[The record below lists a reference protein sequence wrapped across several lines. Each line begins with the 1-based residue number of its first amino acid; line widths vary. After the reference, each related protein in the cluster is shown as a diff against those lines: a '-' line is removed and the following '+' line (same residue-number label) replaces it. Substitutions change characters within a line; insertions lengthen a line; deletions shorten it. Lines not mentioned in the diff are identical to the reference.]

1 MEKLLVIDGNSIV
14 NRAFYGIM
22 GNKMLQ
28 TADGTYTNAV
38 YGFLAILF
46 KELDEIKPDYIA
58 VAFDL
63 KAPTARHK
71 LYEGYKA
78 NRKGMPDELAS
89 QMPILKNI
97 LNVMNITIIEKEGYE
112 ADDILG
118 TLSVKG
124 ENAGLQV
131 AILTGDRDS
140 FQLATDKVKIYLP
153 RTKAGKTETDIYDK
167 TRIIS
172 EYGVEPKQMIEVKG
186 LQGDSSDNIPGV
198 PGIGEKTALSI
209 IKEYGSIEN
218 LYNNIE
224 NETDGLKGKTREK
237 IAENKELA
245 ILSKTLGTIN
255 LQTPI
260 EETIEELKIKEWNK
274 PEVLKIFK
282 ELRFKR
288 FIDRF
293 DLENSEVKE
302 DKTLEQLFEYVKL
315 DDVSSILEK
324 IKQDKVL
331 YYYFEKN
338 ENSDVEIIKKKIGK
352 INIYIKSE
360 KKVYN
365 LNFDSES
372 FKEIFENPDILKCG
386 YQIKEDYILLKQEN
400 IDPKNMM
407 YDARI
412 AMYLLNS
419 NTNLYSIEEI
429 ANQYMD
435 IDLEQYYSKNDETED
450 IQTSFFDNETQEQ
463 EKENYKFGCYAYII
477 GESKNVLEEKLKE
490 INELD
495 LFQNIEMPCT
505 EILAEMQFT
514 GVFVDKD
521 EIKKMSEELKIKIE
535 LLSKEI
541 YELAGI
547 EFNINSP
554 KQLGEILF
562 EKLELPYKKKN
573 KNGYSTDVDTLEAL
587 KKRHPIIEKILTFRQ
602 ISKLN
607 STFVE
612 GMLPYINEKTNRIH
626 TSFHQTVTATG
637 RLSSSDPNLQNIP
650 TRTELGKQIR
660 KLFKAE
666 DGKVFIDADYSQI
679 ELRVLAHMSKDEN
692 MINAFRSHSDIHKIS
707 ASQVFGVPLEEVTK
721 EMRSHAKAVNFGIVY
736 GISDFG
742 LSEQLGISMKEA
754 KKYIEAYLENYK
766 GIQIFMDEE
775 KEFAKRNGY
784 VETLYHRRRYIPELS
799 SNNFM
804 VRKFGDRAAMNA
816 PIQGTAAD
824 IMKIAMINVYK
835 KLNEKNLQSKIVLQ
849 IHDELIIETAEN
861 EIEEVSKILRSEMEN
876 AAKLSV
882 ALDVDL
888 QIGRTWYDTK

>member
-1 MEKLLVIDGNSIV
+1 MKKLIVIDGNSIV

-46 KELDEIKPDYIA
+46 KELDEINPSHIA
-58 VAFDL
+58 IAFDL

-78 NRKGMPDELAS
+78 NRKGMPDELAN
-89 QMPILKNI
+89 QMPILKNV
-97 LNVMNITIIEKEGYE
+97 LKAMNITIIEKEGYE

-118 TLSVKG
+118 TLSVRAEKEG
-124 ENAGLQV
+124 FDV
-131 AILTGDRDS
+131 ALLTGDRDS

-167 TRIIS
+167 TRIFQ
-172 EYGVEPKQMIEVKG
+172 EYGVDPRQMIEIKG

-198 PGIGEKTALSI
+198 PGIGEKTAISL
-209 IKEYGSIEN
+209 IKEYGTIDN
-218 LYNNIE
+218 LYKCIE
-224 NETDGLKGKTREK
+224 NESDNLKGKTREK
-237 IAENKELA
+237 IANNKELA

-255 LQTPI
+255 LETPLD
-260 EETIEELKIKEWNK
+260 EKLEDLQIKEWNK
-274 PEVLKIFK
+274 TELLKLFK

-293 DLENSEVKE
+293 NLEDAENHQNKSLKN
-302 DKTLEQLFEYVKL
+302 LFEYVKL
-315 DDVSSILEK
+315 DDVNIVLEK
-324 IKQDKVL
+324 IKKEKVL
-331 YYYFEKN
+331 NYYFEKKDDN
-338 ENSDVEIIKKKIGK
+338 DSPVIKKSIEK

-365 LNFDSES
+365 LNFNKNELKD
-372 FKEIFENPDILKCG
+372 IFENNEILKCG
-386 YQIKEDYILLKQEN
+386 YQVKEDYILLKQEN
-400 IDPKNMM
+400 IQPRNMM
-407 YDARI
+407 FDARI

-419 NTNLYSIEEI
+419 STNAYSIEEI
-429 ANQYMD
+429 ARQVLD
-435 IDLEQYYSKNDETED
+435 IDLEEYYNQNKENEN
-450 IQTSFFDNETQEQ
+450 IQTSFFDTDSQEI
-463 EKENYKFGCYAYII
+463 EKFNYKYSYYAYVI
-477 GESKNVLEEKLKE
+477 GETKE
-490 INELD
+490 ILEKKLAQIDELQ
-495 LFQNIEMPCT
+495 LFKDIEMPT
-505 EILAEMQFT
+505 AEVLAEMQYT
-514 GVFVDKD
+514 GVFVDKE
-521 EIKKMSEELKIKIE
+521 EIKKMSELLKIQIND
-535 LLSKEI
+535 LNKEI
-541 YELAGI
+541 CELADQD
-547 EFNINSP
+547 FKINSP

-562 EKLELPYKKKN
+562 EKLKLPYKKKT
-573 KNGYSTDVDTLEAL
+573 KSGYSTDVDTLEAL
-587 KKRHPIIEKILTFRQ
+587 KNAHPIVEKVLNYRQ

-612 GMLPYINEKTNRIH
+612 GMLPYINTKTNRIH
-626 TSFHQTVTATG
+626 TSFHQTVAATG

-679 ELRVLAHMSKDEN
+679 ELRVLAHMSDDKN
-692 MINAFRSHSDIHKIS
+692 MIEAFKSHSDIHKIS
-707 ASQVFGVPLEEVTK
+707 ASQVFKVPLEDVTK

-742 LSEQLGISMKEA
+742 LSEQLGIPIKEA
-754 KKYIEAYLENYK
+754 KKYIESYLANYQ
-766 GIQIFMDEE
+766 GIQEFMDRE
-775 KEFAKRNGY
+775 KDFAKRTGY
-784 VETLYHRRRYIPELS
+784 VETLYHRRRYIPELN

-824 IMKIAMINVYK
+824 IMKIAMVNVYK
-835 KLNEKNLQSKIVLQ
+835 RLNEENLKSKIVLQ
-849 IHDELIIETAEN
+849 IHDELIIETLE
-861 EIEEVSKILRSEMEN
+861 EEVNRVSEILKNEMEN

-882 ALDVDL
+882 NLDVDL
-888 QIGRTWYDTK
+888 QVGKTWYDTK